1 MSATVTVSGAALAPL
16 GGKARY
22 SARIYDDGLGMSHVA
37 CSCGW
42 QSGKHYG
49 MRAQRKLDARRD
61 ASEHMRA
68 HLEPGE
74 VVMCGSDVR
83 GVWCE
88 LWPRGAAVDA
98 LRALGRLR
106 RYATV
111 TASVHAMLRGIP
123 RVSGTGVVVRV
134 GGLELP
140 VESIRE
146 VHWS

>member
-16 GGKARY
+16 GGKARH
-22 SARIYDDGLGMSHVA
+22 SARAYGDGLGVGYVA
-37 CSCGW
+37 CTCGW

-49 MRAQRKLDARRD
+49 RLSQRERDARRD

-88 LWPRGAAVDA
+88 LWPLDAAVAA

-106 RYATV
+106 RYAAVSAAGV
-111 TASVHAMLRGIP
+111 TLRGIP
-123 RVSGTGVVVRV
+123 RVSGTGVLVRI
-134 GGLELP
+134 GGRELP

-146 VHWS
+146 VDWS